1 MSRNTRR
8 YAFCSAILILVA
20 IGSYFLLAQLR
31 IGPETGLTQQQK
43 EIDDHLRNYYLAYGN
58 KSVIRLLA
66 LFDEQAILSAPDGT
80 ICKSSDEIRSYY
92 DRMLMTYRGFSI
104 VKTVVRIEVRGTDAS
119 AVYDTRVRPR
129 TLAGDREPPQ
139 LFYRDSF
146 ALTKKDASWKITA
159 LLIETSQAK

>member
-8 YAFCSAILILVA
+8 YAFYSAILILIA

-58 KSVIRLLA
+58 KSVARLLA

-80 ICKSSDEIRSYY
+80 ICKSANEIRSYY
-92 DRMLMTYRGFSI
+92 DSRFMAYTSFTI
-104 VKTVVRIEVRGTDAS
+104 VRTVVRIDVRGTDAS
-119 AVYDTRVRPR
+119 AICETRVRPR
-129 TLAGDREPPQ
+129 TLSGDREPPQ
-139 LFYRDSF
+139 LFYRDIF
-146 ALTKKDASWKITA
+146 VLAKKGNTWWITA

>member
-8 YAFCSAILILVA
+8 YAFYSAILILIA

-58 KSVIRLLA
+58 KSVTRLLT
-66 LFDEQAILSAPDGT
+66 LFDEQAILSDPDGT
-80 ICKSSDEIRSYY
+80 FCKSSNEIRSYY
-92 DRMLMTYRGFSI
+92 DRTFMTYTGFTI
-104 VKTVVRIEVRGTDAS
+104 VKITVKIEVRGVDAS
-119 AVYDTRVRPR
+119 AVYEARVRPR

-139 LFYRDSF
+139 LFYRDNF
-146 ALTKKDASWKITA
+146 ALTRKDTGWKITS
-159 LLIETSQAK
+159 LLVETSQVK